1 MQADSKSE
9 HRSVESSVDT
19 RVKNSTA
26 GSPDGDVEYITAED
40 VEAENATTTAA
51 DNGKQAVK
59 QEAVGVDGDDDNQK
73 DNSLTND
80 SNVAKG

>member
-1 MQADSKSE
+1 MQVDSKSE

-26 GSPDGDVEYITAED
+26 GSPAED
-40 VEAENATTTAA
+40 VEAENATTTFT
-51 DNGKQAVK
+51 DNGKQADK